1 MKRDYTILFIILL
14 MSFFP
19 SSITAGNQSTYTTT
33 VYKAKKQS
41 EHNQHLDCEGRRIPS
56 IPLCCIISKT
66 DGINIAGIYEDII
79 NYEVWDAE
87 SEVYIASFSEENE
100 FIDFLF
106 YQTGN
111 LQIKIETENYNFYG
125 YININ

>member
-1 MKRDYTILFIILL
+1 
-14 MSFFP
+14 MSFIP
-19 SSITAGNQSTYTTT
+19 DTIMAGNQSTYTTT

-56 IPLCCIISKT
+56 MPLCCIISKT
-66 DGINIAGIYEDII
+66 NGINIAGISEDMI

-87 SEVYIASFSEENE
+87 SETCIASFSEESG

-106 YQTGN
+106 FQPGDF
-111 LQIKIETENYNFYG
+111 QIKIETENYNFYG
-125 YININ
+125 FININ